1 MGSLLDDVMPEYDVN
16 EVHSLWVPAEP
27 RAAYD
32 AVLAVTASEVRLF
45 GPLMALRT
53 LGRSRRAFDARAPL
67 LDEMTRI
74 GFVELGRRPGE
85 EVALGAIGR
94 FWSPF
99 RNRPVA
105 VDDFARFAEP
115 GYAKAAMNFVVT
127 AEDGGSRIT
136 TETRIVG
143 TDRDATRQFARYWRL
158 IRGGSGAIRRSWL
171 KGIRRRLARIEH

>member
-1 MGSLLDDVMPEYDVN
+1 MPDSDVN
-16 EVHSLWVPAEP
+16 DVHSLWRPADP

-32 AVLAVTASEVRLF
+32 AVLAVTASEGRLF

-53 LGRSRRAFDARAPL
+53 FGRIRRAFDPNAPL
-67 LDEMTRI
+67 LAELTRI

-115 GYAKAAMNFVVT
+115 GHAKAAMNFVVR
-127 AEDGGSRIT
+127 AEDG
-136 TETRIVG
+136 
-143 TDRDATRQFARYWRL
+143 
-158 IRGGSGAIRRSWL
+158 
-171 KGIRRRLARIEH
+171 